1 MSNRDRAII
10 AQTSAKVAGELCHGK
25 GMAGLNEYLA
35 CSEMIFNDIIDKA
48 GEVGAATPPAAVAP
62 AVQGIPAPPVMAAAA
77 PPAAQ
82 VQAAFPGAAIVAAPG
97 GDVMAPAAMPFP
109 APAAA
114 RPAGRAR
121 KKMQLDGNGFVTDDK
136 QAAWNVAFLCAGEKT
151 DDGKLVVF
159 DNKFKKTKGAA
170 NIAAGLPAKH
180 DGGYEPTASDF
191 VISDV
196 GALKYG
202 LGAKRIS
209 LWLSDAPTNI
219 QAGDGSILPFNV
231 ADMHARC
238 GG

>member
-35 CSEMIFNDIIDKA
+35 CSEMVFNDILEHA
-48 GEVGAATPPAAVAP
+48 GEVGDATPPAAVAP

-114 RPAGRAR
+114 KPAAGAR
-121 KKMQLDGNGFVTDDK
+121 KKMQLDSNGFVTDGR
-136 QAAWNVAFLCAGEKT
+136 QAAWNVAFLCAGQKT
-151 DDGKLVVF
+151 DDGKVVVF
-159 DNKFKKTKGAA
+159 DNKRKKESGEWKANAA
-170 NIAAGLPAKH
+170 DFNIS
-180 DGGYEPTASDF
+180 E
-191 VISDV
+191 V
-196 GALKYG
+196 GATLYG
-202 LGAKRIS
+202 LGAKRIG

>member
-25 GMAGLNEYLA
+25 GEAGLNEYLA
-35 CSEMIFNDIIDKA
+35 CSEMVFNDILEHA
-48 GEVGAATPPAAVAP
+48 GEVGDATPPAAVAP

-97 GDVMAPAAMPFP
+97 GDVIAPAAMTFP

-114 RPAGRAR
+114 KPASGAR
-121 KKMQLDGNGFVTDDK
+121 KKMQLDGNGFVTDGR
-136 QAAWNVAFLCAGEKT
+136 QAAWNVAFLCAGQKT
-151 DDGKLVVF
+151 DDGKVVVF
-159 DNKFKKTKGAA
+159 DNKRKKESGEWKANAA
-170 NIAAGLPAKH
+170 DFNIS
-180 DGGYEPTASDF
+180 E
-191 VISDV
+191 V
-196 GALKYG
+196 GATLYG
-202 LGAKRIS
+202 LGAKRIG

>member
-48 GEVGAATPPAAVAP
+48 GEVGAATPPAAAAP
-62 AVQGIPAPPVMAAAA
+62 AVQGIPAPPAMAAAA

-82 VQAAFPGAAIVAAPG
+82 VQAAFPGA
-97 GDVMAPAAMPFP
+97 
-109 APAAA
+109 
-114 RPAGRAR
+114 R
-121 KKMQLDGNGFVTDDK
+121 KKMQLDGNGFVTDGR
-136 QAAWNVAFLCAGEKT
+136 QAAWNVAFLCAGQKT
-151 DDGKLVVF
+151 DDGKVVVF
-159 DNKFKKTKGAA
+159 DNKRKKESGEWKANAA
-170 NIAAGLPAKH
+170 DFNIS
-180 DGGYEPTASDF
+180 E
-191 VISDV
+191 V
-196 GALKYG
+196 GATLYG

-231 ADMHARC
+231 ADMHTRC